1 MNRILKLQHKLVRE
15 DPYVIDMTKAT
26 DLSIEDIEKAL
37 EDIEKQFWFDT
48 MTWGADILAKQL
60 DIKIPAN
67 TSIEDKRSI
76 LEARWK
82 NSGKSDIYLL
92 QAIADSWK
100 NGEIEVG
107 FVNGKIQIK
116 FIGEYGAPSDIN
128 SLKREIDLAKPAH
141 LGVFYLFKY
150 LLIRDIHEVLTLEQM
165 ESLTLDKFASGGEPI
180 G

>member
-1 MNRILKLQHKLVRE
+1 MNKIIKLMNELIRA
-15 DPYVIDMTKAT
+15 DPYVLNVTDSINVTIDEISLAV
-26 DLSIEDIEKAL
+26 EDIKNQ
-37 EDIEKQFWFDT
+37 IFFDT
-48 MTWGADILAKQL
+48 MTWEIDNLAKIL
-60 DIKIPAN
+60 NITFALG

-76 LEARWK
+76 IEARWK
-82 NSGKSDIYLL
+82 SSGKSDIYLL

-100 NGEIEVG
+100 NGEIEVE
-107 FVNGKIQIK
+107 FITGKIQIK

-141 LGVFYLFKY
+141 LGVIYLFKY
-150 LLIRDIHEVLTLEQM
+150 LLIKDIHEVLTLEQM